1 MCVGVCA
8 WVCVYVYRYT
18 TTIVFAS
25 KGDGW
30 EGEGRKTLE
39 AGKGG
44 RVGAGIEAGIQPSKP
59 RIVVELLLDT
69 RSSVAEVRA

>member
-1 MCVGVCA
+1 MYIYVN
-8 WVCVYVYRYT
+8 VYRYT

-30 EGEGRKTLE
+30 EGEGRRAPE

-44 RVGAGIEAGIQPSKP
+44 GVGVVLQVGIQPVIQP
-59 RIVVELLLDT
+59 GIVVQLLIDT

>member
-1 MCVGVCA
+1 MYI
-8 WVCVYVYRYT
+8 YVYRYT

-30 EGEGRKTLE
+30 EGEGRRAPT

-44 RVGAGIEAGIQPSKP
+44 GVGVGIQPGIQP
-59 RIVVELLLDT
+59 GIVVQLLLDT